1 MAELRAASTARRE
14 RLQIA
19 RERERKARG
28 QGTMGAFRV
37 NGKQAKIQGDEGS
50 VSGSGSGDAGDDQF
64 LPDDKEPEEGDGV
77 YLSSEVREL
86 MAKSALID
94 APSGT
99 SRYSADRLDTRHLVP
114 KWPRARKERRT
125 SPRSVDV
132 DREKCS
138 VPTENVDLL
147 YLPNSHTTPPTHFR
161 TSQN

>member
-37 NGKQAKIQGDEGS
+37 NGKRAKIQGDEGS
-50 VSGSGSGDAGDDQF
+50 VSGSGSGEAGDDQF

-86 MAKSALID
+86 MAKYALTD
-94 APSGT
+94 VPSGT
-99 SRYSADRLDTRHLVP
+99 SRCSADRLDTRHLVL
-114 KWPRARKERRT
+114 KWPRAKKERRT
-125 SPRSVDV
+125 SPRSVEV

-138 VPTENVDLL
+138 IPADNLDLL
-147 YLPNSHTTPPTHFR
+147 YIPNPHTTTSTNFR